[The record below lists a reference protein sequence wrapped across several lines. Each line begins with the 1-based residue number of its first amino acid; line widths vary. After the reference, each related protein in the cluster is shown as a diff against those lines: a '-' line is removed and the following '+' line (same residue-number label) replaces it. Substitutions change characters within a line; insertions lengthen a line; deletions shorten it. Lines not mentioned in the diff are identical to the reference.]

1 MCTGKCADFIG
12 KALIP
17 LAVLS
22 ILANILLFFP
32 DAKVEFASNN
42 KLTPQVWF
50 FHGIVGAGLLMFIP
64 ALLNTR
70 LDEKGCCG
78 NRCGMLFS
86 VLFNAVGIVG
96 AGYCFIVSVTGMVD
110 GPFCM
115 TDENDDESWMSPFI
129 NDTMP
134 TQYLNLSGSYLFNQD
149 VWTTCKK
156 PVNVVL
162 WNIVLFSMLI
172 CFSGAQV
179 VLCATQMINGLIG
192 VLCGTCMKNE
202 VV

>member
-1 MCTGKCADFIG
+1 KMCTGKCADFIG

-22 ILANILLFFP
+22 IIANILLFFP
-32 DAKVEFASNN
+32 NGQVKYASEDH
-42 KLTPQVWF
+42 LTPQVWF
-50 FHGIVGAGLLMFIP
+50 FHGIVGAGLLIFIP

-86 VLFNAVGIVG
+86 VLFNAAGILG
-96 AGYCFIVSVTGMVD
+96 AGYCFIVSVVGLVD

-115 TDENDDESWMSPFI
+115 TVEDDDSSWMSPFK
-129 NDTMP
+129 NATM
-134 TQYLNLSGSYLFNQD
+134 QNEYLNLNGSYLFNQD
-149 VWTTCKK
+149 IWETCAE
-156 PVNVVL
+156 PHNVVL

-172 CFSGAQV
+172 CFSGIQV
-179 VLCATQMINGLIG
+179 VLCTTQIVNGLIG
-192 VLCGTCMKNE
+192 VLCGTCMK
-202 VV
+202 VR

>member
-1 MCTGKCADFIG
+1 MCTGKCTDFIS

-22 ILANILLFFP
+22 IIANILLFFP
-32 DAKVEFASNN
+32 EGKVDYASEGY
-42 KLTPQVWF
+42 LTPQVWF

-78 NRCGMLFS
+78 NRCGMPFS
-86 VLFNAVGIVG
+86 VLFNAVGFLG
-96 AGYCFIVSVTGMVD
+96 AGYCLIVSATGLVD
-110 GPFCM
+110 GPYCM
-115 TDENDDESWMSPFI
+115 IVEDDHYSWMSPFQ
-129 NDTMP
+129 NDTIS
-134 TQYLNLSGSYLFNQD
+134 THYLNLTGSYLFNQD

-156 PVNVVL
+156 PENVVL

-172 CFSGAQV
+172 CFSSIQV
-179 VLCATQMINGLIG
+179 VLCATQIVNGLIR
-192 VLCGTCMKNE
+192 VCCGTCMK
-202 VV
+202 VC